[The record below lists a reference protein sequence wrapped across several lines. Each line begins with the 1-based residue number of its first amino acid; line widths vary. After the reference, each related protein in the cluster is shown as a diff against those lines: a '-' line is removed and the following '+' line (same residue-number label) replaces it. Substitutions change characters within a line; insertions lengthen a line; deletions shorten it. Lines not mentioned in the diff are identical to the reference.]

1 MLSTRD
7 SCRAAGITD
16 RSRRTPVKVQH
27 GQIAFRQT
35 QSFHASTTRI
45 DGGRPARARQTDCC
59 ANKIAPRLLSLE
71 SRADWTLYSGTN
83 ARHGRA
89 DRSDDGASL
98 RLALEKR
105 RDALKQSIIR
115 SKNKKR
121 CFPASRVERLTAT
134 YRSVASSLILV

>member
-1 MLSTRD
+1 MSTYVEVLGSVA

-16 RSRRTPVKVQH
+16 RSHRTPGKVQH
-27 GQIAFRQT
+27 RQIAFRRA

-45 DGGRPARARQTDCC
+45 DGGRPARARETDCC
-59 ANKIAPRLLSLE
+59 ANKIAPHLVFLE

-83 ARHGRA
+83 VRHGRA

-98 RLALEKR
+98 RLAFEKR
-105 RDALKQSIIR
+105 RDALKKSIIR

-121 CFPASRVERLTAT
+121 RFPLAESNG
-134 YRSVASSLILV
+134 